1 MAPRRL
7 LFAAVAGL
15 VTLPAV
21 VHGCTG
27 RVGVPRVAHRA
38 RPVAVA
44 QMEPERFPPIAP
56 RPAAVQAPPLGSE
69 PAPPRPARVTF
80 PTIGVLLPLS
90 GEYATFGEPA
100 LRGIRLGLG
109 TDGGT
114 QPPIR
119 TIVHDTRG
127 DAAEAGRAYQ
137 AFAADPNV
145 IAVLGPMLAWEL
157 EAVKPL
163 ATAARLATISF
174 SQRAVPPGGPVF
186 RFSMTRDDQA
196 AALAEYVVAERG
208 LGRFAILHPDDSYGG
223 ELASAFR
230 SEVTRRGGQVLAEV
244 GYDRTRVDF
253 QQDVAKLRSR
263 LGMRE
268 GASPTPEAAAP
279 PPIDAIFIPDSADK
293 VALIVP
299 FLAYLDLRN
308 IQLLGANGWNQ
319 PEVLQRTQG
328 ALDGAIF
335 VDGFFLYSFLPEVKQ
350 FVDRYRD
357 AYAKDPSILEAFG
370 GDAAKLVREHFLAG
384 AGDRTTQLRELLS
397 SSIVRG
403 ATGISRFSADGRID
417 RSLFVLRFAEGA
429 VEELDRS
436 SILPPMREGG
446 PQSPDRAGF
455 PYPTPRPGVRYL
467 RPEFDSRQTQP

>member
-27 RVGVPRVAHRA
+27 RVGVPRLADRA

-44 QMEPERFPPIAP
+44 QMQPERLPPIAP
-56 RPAAVQAPPLGSE
+56 QPPPLGSQ
-69 PAPPRPARVTF
+69 PAPPRPARVMF
-80 PTIGVLLPLS
+80 PTIGVLLPLT

-100 LRGIRLGLG
+100 LRGIRLALG
-109 TDGGT
+109 TEGGM

-157 EAVKPL
+157 ETVKPL
-163 ATAARLATISF
+163 ATAARLPTLSF

-186 RFSMTRDDQA
+186 RFSMTREDQA

-230 SEVTRRGGQVLAEV
+230 GEVTRRGGQVLAEV

-253 QQDVAKLRSR
+253 QQDVARLKSR
-263 LGMRE
+263 LGMPE
-268 GASPTPEAAAP
+268 GASPTPAP

-308 IQLLGANGWNQ
+308 VQLLGANGWNQ
-319 PEVLQRTQG
+319 PEVLARTQG
-328 ALDGAIF
+328 QLEGAIF

-370 GDAAKLVREHFLAG
+370 ADAAKLLREHFLAG
-384 AGDRTTQLRELLS
+384 AGDRTTQLRELLA

-436 SILPPMREGG
+436 SILPPTREGA
-446 PQSPDRAGF
+446 PQSPARAGF